1 MTIPVLGDRE
11 GRRHIAII
19 TFEGWNDAG
28 SAASGAVA
36 DLLEH
41 YDAKEIAQIDDER
54 YYDYQF
60 TRPVLYRLDGDR
72 AAKILWPH
80 ATIYRSD
87 TDAFR
92 LTVVDGIEPSFRWRS
107 FTEILTPHIGDA
119 DVVILLGA
127 LLADVPHS
135 RPLPV
140 HVTTEDRDLKER
152 LGLDS
157 SEYEGQTGVIGALT
171 VLLRKHDIP
180 TVSAWVA
187 VPGYVAQ
194 SPSPK
199 AQLALLRSVEDLL
212 GITLDQSELTED
224 SRAWETGVNE
234 LAEADE
240 EIADYVQRL
249 EQMQDAA
256 ELPEAS
262 GEAIA
267 KEFERY
273 LKRNRPEEKGP

>member
-1 MTIPVLGDRE
+1 MTIPLLGDRE
-11 GRRHIAII
+11 GRGHIAII

-28 SAASGAVA
+28 SAASQSVA

-41 YDAKEIAQIDDER
+41 FDAKEIAQIDDER

-60 TRPVLYRLDGDR
+60 TRPVMYRLEENRQAQIMWPRTTIHR
-72 AAKILWPH
+72 AESEDYRV
-80 ATIYRSD
+80 TI
-87 TDAFR
+87 
-92 LTVVDGIEPSFRWRS
+92 VDGIEPSFRWRS
-107 FTEILTPHIGDA
+107 FTEILMHHIGDA
-119 DVVILLGA
+119 DVVLLLGA

-140 HVTTEDRDLKER
+140 SITTEDEGLRER
-152 LGLDS
+152 LGLDAS
-157 SEYEGQTGVIGALT
+157 NYEGQTGVIGALS
-171 VLLRKHDIP
+171 VLLPDREIP

-199 AQLALLRSVEDLL
+199 AQLALLGAIEDLL
-212 GITLDQSELTED
+212 GVSLDQTELTED
-224 SRAWETGVNE
+224 ARAWETGVGD
-234 LAEADE
+234 LAEGDE

-273 LKRNRPEEKGP
+273 LKRNRPDDKNP

>member
-1 MTIPVLGDRE
+1 MTIPLLAGRE
-11 GRRHIAII
+11 GRGHIAIV

-28 SAASGAVA
+28 AAASQAVA

-41 YDAKEIAQIDDER
+41 FDAKEIAQIDDER
-54 YYDYQF
+54 FYDYQF
-60 TRPVLYRLDGDR
+60 TRPVMYRLEER
-72 AAKILWPH
+72 RQARILWPRT
-80 ATIYRSD
+80 TIHRAETEEY
-87 TDAFR
+87 R
-92 LTVVDGIEPSFRWRS
+92 LTVVDGIEPSFRWRT
-107 FTEILTPHIGDA
+107 FTDILLRHIGDA

-140 HVTTEDRDLKER
+140 SMTSEDAALRER
-152 LGLDS
+152 LSLETSD
-157 SEYEGQTGVIGALT
+157 YEGQTGAIGALS
-171 VLLRKHDIP
+171 VLLPDHDIP

-199 AQLALLRSVEDLL
+199 AQLALLGAVEDLL
-212 GITLDQSELTED
+212 GISLDQSELMED
-224 SRAWETGVNE
+224 ARAWETGVNE
-234 LAEADE
+234 LAESDE
-240 EIADYVQRL
+240 EIADYVGRL
-249 EQMQDAA
+249 EHMQDAA